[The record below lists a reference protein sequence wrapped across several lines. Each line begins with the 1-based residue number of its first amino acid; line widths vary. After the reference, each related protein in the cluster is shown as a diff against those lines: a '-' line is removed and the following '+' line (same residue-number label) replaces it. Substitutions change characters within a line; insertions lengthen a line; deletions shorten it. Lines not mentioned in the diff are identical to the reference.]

1 MELWIRTQDKSR
13 LFKADNLYADEYH
26 QVIGYRTK
34 EQTIKRGFAIWHNE
48 KVIAQYDTKE
58 RCIEI
63 LDEVQKLLFSPTQVV
78 FNKCDISI
86 SEYETLCE
94 QLKTNGVACVPSD
107 SKVEYLN
114 KDWVL
119 YEMPEK

>member
-1 MELWIRTQDKSR
+1 MELWVRSQDKST
-13 LFKADNLYADEYH
+13 LSKITEISFDNDFIMGKNDN
-26 QVIGYRTK
+26 QVYTYLG
-34 EQTIKRGFAIWHNE
+34 
-48 KVIAQYDTKE
+48 QYNSKE
-58 RCIEI
+58 RCLEI

-86 SEYETLCE
+86 SEYETLCK